1 MANNTILID
10 PSGPRSSSNVIDQET
25 NLSAG
30 AAKPVLPKLD
40 PTLDYVQDVEGKS
53 FMDLKENTEFQKDLV
68 RFFNGGRY
76 KYTKKEIKERGAK
89 GLAEEFVE
97 HMRFQDTNEA
107 TAVKDLFYARDSR
120 NNTPDELAAFGRLMS
135 AWDGSERGGTG
146 WDVAVGDYAAGI
158 LSAPSTWGSLI
169 AIPATLGAGAVA
181 GQLAKQTAKKGVQLK
196 LRQVLSE
203 LIAKKTTA
211 QVLKKGVTS
220 TTLKGVGA
228 GMVVEGALGYGQIET
243 QEAIREE
250 VIDEYKGMSPGQK
263 ALATGL
269 QSAFGGVTAGFGSW
283 LNVKSANSA
292 IDTLFDQ
299 QQQIEQQAT
308 AGAKN
313 ALATLKTKLSDPRS
327 KKKLGNTLARIGKMT
342 AALEKRVARKTG
354 QKAPLPAQGV
364 AEGKDILNQ
373 IFAEKPNTNIV
384 GGLSSQTL
392 QSITAATLEI
402 VDKLEIGPNERIS
415 TAVANAIS
423 KPEGSPGAVS
433 TREITEILDSYAI
446 TREEFSNVYLAELS
460 EAGTTL
466 GQASMISKAF
476 DQAKLPRFRS
486 DTNKD
491 VEALLSDI
499 TTLGKA
505 GISTIDDL
513 LARQE
518 VDLASKS
525 NFGMKLYKGVQE
537 LDAVRIGFMTSQLAT
552 TARNVGFSVARL
564 GVDASDQVFRSIL
577 TGTARVAGSDIP
589 HTPARN
595 TFTMLRGMSYDK
607 DMALVA
613 RTMLQEDL
621 PATYK
626 KLFRDTSR
634 VEVAT
639 GSQTFL
645 ARASTF
651 VNTLNSATDHVFKQG
666 AFYASLDRQLAEA
679 GSSFADFAKSGK
691 TMLEIDPD
699 ILERAGRDAL
709 DFTFQ
714 KGYED
719 SGTLFGQGAN
729 AIINLNRKLPFIVSG
744 AAGLPFPRYVANH
757 MEFMFDYMP
766 LLGGAKGISEK
777 LAQKYYSPDFVFSK
791 DKGQLE
797 RWSKQMTGTLMFTGA
812 YYARATQEGETD
824 FSDFKFSEDGDVA
837 KMGPILGAM
846 GGHALAA
853 DLLYRYVNDIPLP
866 TTKSWLSNALEVTAG
881 MGSLGFNTGVV
892 KSFRD
897 SLEQG
902 SFTEGSKRKLADIV
916 ATFTYPGAPAKDF
929 LAQGDPEKSYTRYN
943 PDMQTDANMII
954 ELGKWGEFTSRVGKF
969 VPQFDWIN
977 HARSVNGSTSLPRY
991 SPFNPRPIGTINPAM
1006 KQIVGIDVRAQ
1017 SEIQEELSLL
1027 GLKEYDLYKNSTV
1040 KNPVIRYVVEQRL
1053 SQNLNKEF
1061 IRWRQEPQE
1070 RLNGE
1075 TYENIQSADADVR
1088 RALFST
1094 WVADEI
1100 RVVVDHTELTW
1111 KGNEEIVGYKD
1122 ISPTSAAGY
1131 IRNMY
1136 MIEGKKDI
1144 LGRPRYDVG
1153 AQAIPNS
1160 NYETAEEYLSESTG
1174 LLDELNR
1181 RQFLMHFAGVAE
1193 DDTKA
1198 EKKNP
1203 KN

>member
-1 MANNTILID
+1 MADNIILQD
-10 PSGPRSSSNVIDQET
+10 SSGFRSPINLIDQET
-25 NLSAG
+25 KLSVG
-30 AAKPVLPKLD
+30 AEKPVLPKLD
-40 PTLDYVQDVEGKS
+40 PALDYVQDVEGKS
-53 FMDLKENTEFQKDLV
+53 FMDLKDNTEFQKDLV

-76 KYTKKEIKERGAK
+76 NYTRKEIMERGAK

-120 NNTPDELAAFGRLMS
+120 NNTPGELAAFGRLMS

-146 WDVAVGDYAAGI
+146 TLTAAGDYAAGI
-158 LSAPSTWGSLI
+158 LSAPSTWASLI

-181 GQLAKQTAKKGVQLK
+181 GQLAKQTAKKGIQLK

-203 LIAKKTTA
+203 IIAKKTGSE
-211 QVLKKGVTS
+211 VLKKSVLG
-220 TTLKGVGA
+220 TTLKGAGA
-228 GMVVEGALGYGQIET
+228 GVVVEGALGYGQIET
-243 QEAIREE
+243 QEATREE
-250 VIDEYKGMSPGQK
+250 VIDDFVGMTPGQK

-269 QSAFGGVTAGFGSW
+269 QAAFGGVTAGFGSW

-292 IDTLFDQ
+292 IDTLFEQ
-299 QQQIEQQAT
+299 QQKIDEQVT

-313 ALATLKTKLSDPRS
+313 ALATLSNSLTDPRQ
-327 KKKLGNTLARIGKMT
+327 KKKVGNVLARIGEMT
-342 AALEKRVARKTG
+342 KALEVRIAKKEGR
-354 QKAPLPAQGV
+354 KAPLSVEGV
-364 AEGKDILNQ
+364 AEGKDILNE
-373 IFAEKPNTNIV
+373 IFAEKPNTNVI

-415 TAVANAIS
+415 SAIAKAIA
-423 KPEGSPGAVS
+423 KPEGSAGSINP
-433 TREITEILDSYAI
+433 REITDILDSYAI

-460 EAGTTL
+460 KAGTTL
-466 GQASMISKAF
+466 GQASIVSRAL
-476 DQAKLPRFRS
+476 DQVKLPKSRS
-486 DTNKD
+486 NESKD
-491 VEALLSDI
+491 VQALLSEI
-499 TTLGKA
+499 TELGKV
-505 GISTIDDL
+505 GISTIDDI

-525 NFGMKLYKGVQE
+525 PLGVRLYKGVQE

-577 TGTARVAGSDIP
+577 TGTARAVGSDIP

-595 TFTMLRGMSYDK
+595 TFTMLRGMTYDK

-613 RTMLQEDL
+613 RTMLENDM
-621 PATYK
+621 PAVYK

-639 GSQTFL
+639 NSQTFL
-645 ARASTF
+645 SRSSTF
-651 VNTLNSATDHVFKQG
+651 VNTLNSATDHVFKQA

-679 GSSFADFAKSGK
+679 GSSFLEFSKSGK
-691 TMLEIDPD
+691 TLLEVDPN

-719 SGTLFGQGAN
+719 SDTVFGMGAN
-729 AIINLNRKLPFIVSG
+729 AIITLNRKLPFVVSG
-744 AAGLPFPRYVANH
+744 AAGMPFPRYVANH
-757 MEFMFDYMP
+757 MEFMFDYIP

-797 RWSKQMTGTLMFTGA
+797 RWSKQMTGTMMFTGA
-812 YYARATQEGETD
+812 YYARSTQEGETD
-824 FSDFKFSEDGDVA
+824 FSDFKFSEDGDVS

-853 DLLYRYVNDIPLP
+853 DLLYRYVNDIPFP

-892 KSFRD
+892 KSFVE

-902 SFTEGSKRKLADIV
+902 SFTEGSKRKMADII
-916 ATFTYPGAPAKDF
+916 ATFSYPGATAKDF
-929 LAQGDPEKSYTRYN
+929 IAQGDPEKSYTRYN
-943 PDMQTDANMII
+943 PDMQTDANMIV
-954 ELGKWGEFTSRVGKF
+954 ELGKWGEFTSRASKF
-969 VPQFDWIN
+969 LPQFDWLN
-977 HARSVNGSTSLPRY
+977 HAKSINSATSLPRY
-991 SPFNPRPIGTINPAM
+991 SPFNSRPIGTINPAM

-1017 SEIQEELSLL
+1017 SEIQEELSML

-1053 SQNLNKEF
+1053 SETLGKEF
-1061 IRWRQEPQE
+1061 ARWRKQPQE
-1070 RLNGE
+1070 FLNGE
-1075 TYENIQSADADVR
+1075 AYDSLTGVDAVVR
-1088 RALFST
+1088 RSMFSEF
-1094 WVADEI
+1094 VKKQIQD
-1100 RVVVDHTELTW
+1100 VKTETQDRW
-1111 KGNEEIVGYKD
+1111 NKYKD
-1122 ISPTSAAGY
+1122 IAPTSAAGY

-1136 MIEGKKDI
+1136 MIDGKKPI
-1144 LGRPRYDVG
+1144 LGKPRYDMAAEALPKSLG
-1153 AQAIPNS
+1153 NFTS
-1160 NYETAEEYLSESTG
+1160 AEEYLSKSTS

-1181 RQFLMHFAGVAE
+1181 RQMLMHFAGVAE
-1193 DDTKA
+1193 DQAKEA
-1198 EKKNP
+1198 SEN
-1203 KN
+1203 

>member
-76 KYTKKEIKERGAK
+76 KYTKKEIKERGAE

-97 HMRFQDTNEA
+97 HMRFQDINEA
-107 TAVKDLFYARDSR
+107 TAIKDLFYARDSR
-120 NNTPDELAAFGRLMS
+120 NNTPDELAAFGRLIS
-135 AWDGSERGGTG
+135 AWDGSEKGGTG
-146 WDVAVGDYAAGI
+146 TLTAAGDYAAGI
-158 LSAPSTWGSLI
+158 LSAPSTWASLI
-169 AIPATLGAGAVA
+169 AIPTTLGAGAVA
-181 GQLAKQTAKKGVQLK
+181 GQLAKQTAKQGLNLK

-243 QEAIREE
+243 QETIREE
-250 VIDEYKGMSPGQK
+250 VVDEYKGMSPGQK

-402 VDKLEIGPNERIS
+402 VEKLEIGPNERIS

-466 GQASMISKAF
+466 GQASMISRAF
-476 DQAKLPRFRS
+476 DQVKLSKYRS
-486 DTNKD
+486 DGTKD
-491 VEALLSDI
+491 VQALLSDMEV
-499 TTLGKA
+499 LGRS

-564 GVDASDQVFRSIL
+564 GVDASDQVFRTLL
-577 TGTARVAGSDIP
+577 TGTARAVGSEIP
-589 HTPARN
+589 YTPARN

-853 DLLYRYVNDIPLP
+853 DLLYRYVEDLPLP
-866 TTKSWLSNALEVTAG
+866 TDKMWISNALEVTAG

-929 LAQGDPEKSYTRYN
+929 LGQFNPEKSYTLYN
-943 PDMQTDANMII
+943 PDLQNDQNMII
-954 ELGKWGEFTSRVGKF
+954 ELGKWGEFKNRTLKF
-969 VPQFDWIN
+969 TPQFDWLG

-1017 SEIQEELSLL
+1017 SEIQEELSIL

-1040 KNPVIRYVVEQRL
+1040 KNPVIKYVVEQRL

-1061 IRWRQEPQE
+1061 IRWRQEPQG

-1088 RALFST
+1088 RAIFST

-1153 AQAIPNS
+1153 AQTIPNS
-1160 NYETAEEYLSESTG
+1160 NYETAEEYLSESTS
-1174 LLDELNR
+1174 LLDELDR

>member
-1 MANNTILID
+1 
-10 PSGPRSSSNVIDQET
+10 
-25 NLSAG
+25 
-30 AAKPVLPKLD
+30 
-40 PTLDYVQDVEGKS
+40 
-53 FMDLKENTEFQKDLV
+53 MDLKENTEFQKDLV

-76 KYTKKEIKERGAK
+76 KYTKKEIKERGAE

-97 HMRFQDTNEA
+97 HMRFQDINEA
-107 TAVKDLFYARDSR
+107 TAIKDLFYARDSR
-120 NNTPDELAAFGRLMS
+120 NNTPDELAAFGRLIS
-135 AWDGSERGGTG
+135 AWDGSEKGGTG
-146 WDVAVGDYAAGI
+146 TLTAAGDYAAGI
-158 LSAPSTWGSLI
+158 LSAPSTWASLI
-169 AIPATLGAGAVA
+169 AIPTTLGAGAVA
-181 GQLAKQTAKKGVQLK
+181 GQLAKQTAKQGLNLK

-243 QEAIREE
+243 QETIREE
-250 VIDEYKGMSPGQK
+250 VVDEYKGMSPGQK

-402 VDKLEIGPNERIS
+402 VEKLEIGPNERIS

-466 GQASMISKAF
+466 GQASMISRAF
-476 DQAKLPRFRS
+476 DQVKLSKYRS
-486 DTNKD
+486 DGTKD
-491 VEALLSDI
+491 VQALLSDMEV
-499 TTLGKA
+499 LGRS

-564 GVDASDQVFRSIL
+564 GVDASDQVFRTLL
-577 TGTARVAGSDIP
+577 TGTARAVGSEIP
-589 HTPARN
+589 YTPARN

-853 DLLYRYVNDIPLP
+853 DLLYRYVEDLPLP
-866 TTKSWLSNALEVTAG
+866 TDKMWISNALEVTAG

-929 LAQGDPEKSYTRYN
+929 LGQFNPEKSYTLYN
-943 PDMQTDANMII
+943 PDLQNDQNMII
-954 ELGKWGEFTSRVGKF
+954 ELGKWGEFKNRTLKF
-969 VPQFDWIN
+969 TPQFDWLG

-1017 SEIQEELSLL
+1017 SEIQEELSIL

-1040 KNPVIRYVVEQRL
+1040 KNPVIRYVVEQRASKTL
-1053 SQNLNKEF
+1053 GKEF
-1061 IRWRQEPQE
+1061 ARWRQEPKE
-1070 RLNGE
+1070 FLNGN
-1075 TYENIQSADADVR
+1075 TYDSLSASDADVR
-1088 RALFST
+1088 REMFSEFVKNT
-1094 WVADEI
+1094 I
-1100 RVVVDHTELTW
+1100 RGITDDTTDRW
-1111 KGNEEIVGYKD
+1111 NEYKD
-1122 ISPTSAAGY
+1122 IAPTSAAGY

-1136 MIEGKKDI
+1136 MIQGKTPI
-1144 LGRPRYDVG
+1144 LGRPRFDMG

-1160 NYETAEEYLSESTG
+1160 NYQSSEEYLSESTS

-1181 RQFLMHFAGVAE
+1181 RQMLMHYADIAE
-1193 DDTKA
+1193 EQAKEA
-1198 EKKNP
+1198 SKN
-1203 KN
+1203 

>member
-1 MANNTILID
+1 MADNVILTD
-10 PSGPRSSSNVIDQET
+10 SSGFRSPINLIDQET

-40 PTLDYVQDVEGKS
+40 PDLDYVQDVEGKS
-53 FMDLKENTEFQKDLV
+53 FMDLKENIEFQKDLV

-76 KYTKKEIKERGAK
+76 KYTKKEIKERGAE

-97 HMRFQDTNEA
+97 HMRFQDMNEA
-107 TAVKDLFYARDSR
+107 TQIKDLFYARDSR
-120 NNTPDELAAFGRLMS
+120 NNTPDELAAFGRLIS
-135 AWDGSERGGTG
+135 AWDGSEKGGTG
-146 WDVAVGDYAAGI
+146 TLTAAGDYAAGI
-158 LSAPSTWGSLI
+158 LSAPSTWASLI
-169 AIPATLGAGAVA
+169 AIPTTLGAGAVA
-181 GQLAKQTAKKGVQLK
+181 GQLAKQTAKKGMQLK
-196 LRQVLSE
+196 LRQVLAD
-203 LIAKKTTA
+203 LVAKKTTA
-211 QVLKKGVTS
+211 QILKKGVTS

-228 GMVVEGALGYGQIET
+228 GMAVEGALGYGQIET

-250 VIDEYKGMSPGQK
+250 VVDEYRGMSPGQK

-269 QSAFGGVTAGFGSW
+269 QATFGGVTAGFGSW
-283 LNVKSANSA
+283 LNVRSANSA
-292 IDTLFDQ
+292 IDTLFEQ
-299 QQQIEQQAT
+299 QQQIEQQAS

-313 ALATLKTKLSDPRS
+313 ALATLRS
-327 KKKLGNTLARIGKMT
+327 KVGNPRTEKNLKNTLGRLVKMT
-342 AALEKRVARKTG
+342 DALEKRVARKAG

-364 AEGKDILNQ
+364 AEGQKILNE
-373 IFAEKPNTNIV
+373 IFAEKPNTNII

-392 QSITAATLEI
+392 QGITAATIEI
-402 VDKLEIGPNERIS
+402 VEKLEIGPNERIS
-415 TAVANAIS
+415 TAVAKAIS

-433 TREITEILDSYAI
+433 TKEITDILDSYAI

-466 GQASMISKAF
+466 GQAGMISRAF

-505 GISTIDDL
+505 GISTVDDL

-525 NFGMKLYKGVQE
+525 NFGMKLYKGIQE

-577 TGTARVAGSDIP
+577 TGTARAFGSDIP

-613 RTMLQEDL
+613 RTMLEQDL
-621 PATYK
+621 PAVYK

-651 VNTLNSATDHVFKQG
+651 VNTLNSATDHVFKQA

-714 KGYED
+714 KGYEGSD
-719 SGTLFGQGAN
+719 TIFGMGAN
-729 AIINLNRKLPFIVSG
+729 SIINLNRKLPFVVSG

-757 MEFMFDYMP
+757 MEFMFDYVP

-777 LAQKYYSPDFVFSK
+777 LAQKYYGPDFAFSK

-853 DLLYRYVNDIPLP
+853 DLLYRYVEDLPLP
-866 TTKSWLSNALEVTAG
+866 TDKMWLSNALEVTAG

-892 KSFRD
+892 KSFKD

-902 SFTEGSKRKLADIV
+902 SFTEGSKRKMADIL
-916 ATFTYPGAPAKDF
+916 ATFTYPAAPAKDF

-943 PDMQTDANMII
+943 PDLQTDANMII
-954 ELGKWGEFTSRVGKF
+954 ELGKWGEFNSRVSKF
-969 VPQFDWIN
+969 IPQFDWIN
-977 HARSVNGSTSLPRY
+977 HAKSVNSATSLPRY

-1017 SEIQEELSLL
+1017 SEIQEELSML

-1040 KNPVIRYVVEQRL
+1040 QNPVIRYVVEQKA
-1053 SQNLNKEF
+1053 SQTLGKEF
-1061 IRWRQEPQE
+1061 ARWRQEPKE
-1070 RLNGE
+1070 FLNGN
-1075 TYENIQSADADVR
+1075 TYDSLSASNADVKR
-1088 RALFST
+1088 EVFSEFVKNT
-1094 WVADEI
+1094 IRGITDETTD
-1100 RVVVDHTELTW
+1100 RW
-1111 KGNEEIVGYKD
+1111 NEYKD
-1122 ISPTSAAGY
+1122 IAPTSAAGY

-1136 MIEGKKDI
+1136 MIQGKTPI
-1144 LGRPRYDVG
+1144 LGRPRFDMA

-1160 NYETAEEYLSESTG
+1160 NYQSSEEYLSKSTS

-1181 RQFLMHFAGVAE
+1181 RQMLMYYADIAE
-1193 DDTKA
+1193 DQAKEA
-1198 EKKNP
+1198 SKN
-1203 KN
+1203 